1 MDTQRPRRVI
11 EVGTRIIGPTMPKTK
26 TAIGRKRSD
35 YPRVAAAHLD
45 VAQLLASPFRSGPP
59 LCDEL
64 IAVVEHLFSEEE
76 AAVARHLKLY
86 RGRTATQ
93 VARAER
99 RSPSEVEPILR
110 RLAEEKRIITA
121 AGPEGKEQYR
131 LPPLMPGIFE
141 MALIGQTPESM
152 TPWHR
157 RFAELF
163 EALCETGYLLDYD
176 VPVAPAVRFLPVG
189 KAIEAHPA
197 ALPSD
202 KLEIVLDQFDT
213 FAVGQ
218 CQCRMSMQ
226 VVGHGCGKPIGNCAG
241 MGEGAKRG
249 IEKGILRA
257 VSKKELL
264 DLKREAESHGMVN
277 WILNVRSTKSQWSC
291 SCCGCCC
298 HAMRSINEFNAPASI
313 APPHFRPRYEPAK
326 CTFCGKCAKRCP
338 MGAIAIDLEA
348 KTYRYLRERCIGC
361 GLCVLACNGRQA
373 LALDPVPDYEM
384 PYRSWFSYI
393 AHATP
398 GVLKSS
404 WKVWRKRS

>member
-1 MDTQRPRRVI
+1 
-11 EVGTRIIGPTMPKTK
+11 
-26 TAIGRKRSD
+26 
-35 YPRVAAAHLD
+35 
-45 VAQLLASPFRSGPP
+45 
-59 LCDEL
+59 
-64 IAVVEHLFSEEE
+64 
-76 AAVARHLKLY
+76 
-86 RGRTATQ
+86 
-93 VARAER
+93 
-99 RSPSEVEPILR
+99 
-110 RLAEEKRIITA
+110 
-121 AGPEGKEQYR
+121 
-131 LPPLMPGIFE
+131 MPGIFE
-141 MALIGQTPESM
+141 MSLIGQTPESM

-176 VPVAPAVRFLPVG
+176 EPVAPAVRFLPVG

-218 CQCRMSMQ
+218 CQCRMAMQ
-226 VVGHGCGKPIGNCAG
+226 VVGHGCGKPIGNCLS
-241 MGEGAKRG
+241 MGEAAKRG
-249 IEKGILRA
+249 VDKGILRE
-257 VSKKELL
+257 VSKREAL

-277 WILNVRSTKSQWSC
+277 WILNVQSTRSQCSC

-298 HAMRSINEFNAPASI
+298 HAMRGINEFNAPAWV
-313 APPHFRPRYEPAK
+313 APPHFRPRYEQAK
-326 CTFCGKCAKRCP
+326 CTFCGKCAKSCP

-361 GLCVLACNGRQA
+361 GLCVLACNGHQA

-404 WKVWRKRS
+404 WKVWRKRR